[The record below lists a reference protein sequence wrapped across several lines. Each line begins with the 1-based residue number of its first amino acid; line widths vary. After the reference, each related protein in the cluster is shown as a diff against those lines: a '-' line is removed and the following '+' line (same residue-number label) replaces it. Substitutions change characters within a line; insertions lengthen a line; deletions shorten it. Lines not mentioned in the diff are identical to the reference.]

1 MGPRRRLPI
10 HQRHDVQTDRYYA
23 DYFSFTLSEAAD
35 VRLRLSS
42 SQAKRLYLLKGA
54 GTGGDVVTSA
64 SSSSGNTVASITRA
78 LPAGTYTIETT
89 TYNAEREA
97 DFWLSI
103 DSMAAAPASWCVTSL
118 GTLTAGS
125 VTTQSGEWN
134 RDDGCR
140 STNAT
145 TSQTARYYADYFSF
159 TLSEAADVRLRLSS
173 SQAKRL
179 YLLKGAGTG
188 GDVVTSASSSSG
200 NTVAS
205 ITRVLSAGTYTIETT
220 TYNAEREAD
229 FSLLIDSMATAP
241 PAACVTSLG
250 TLTAGSV
257 TAEAGS
263 WDRDD
268 GCRST
273 NATTSQTD
281 RYYATIS
288 PSRSRRR
295 LMCVCGCPAARPSA
309 CISSRAPAP
318 AATWSPRRPPA
329 AATRS
334 LRLLVRCRQ
343 APTRSRPPPTTRSAK
358 RTSG

>member
-1 MGPRRRLPI
+1 MDRDDGCRSTNATTS
-10 HQRHDVQTDRYYA
+10 QTDRYYA

-118 GTLTAGS
+118 GTLAAGS
-125 VTTQSGEWN
+125 VTTRSGKWD

-159 TLSEAADVRLRLSS
+159 TVSEVVDARIALTSS
-173 SQAKRL
+173 SSARL
-179 YLLKGAGTG
+179 YLLSGDGTAGALI
-188 GDVVTSASSSSG
+188 VSAGHSSSTS
-200 NTVAS
+200 NPS
-205 ITRVLSAGTYTIETT
+205 LQRVLQPGTYTIET
-220 TYNAEREAD
+220 
-229 FSLLIDSMATAP
+229 
-241 PAACVTSLG
+241 AA
-250 TLTAGSV
+250 
-257 TAEAGS
+257 
-263 WDRDD
+263 
-268 GCRST
+268 RS
-273 NATTSQTD
+273 A
-281 RYYATIS
+281 RA
-288 PSRSRRR
+288 RRR
-295 LMCVCGCPAARPSA
+295 LHAECPRWRCAAD
-309 CISSRAPAP
+309 
-318 AATWSPRRPPA
+318 
-329 AATRS
+329 
-334 LRLLVRCRQ
+334 
-343 APTRSRPPPTTRSAK
+343 
-358 RTSG
+358 